1 MLNLLY
7 SGSLF
12 TRFRGDCYAKKGV
25 LITMGVIIRG
35 IRNVVRN
42 PLRLLLV
49 VLLLGASLM
58 LVAAMV
64 SLNNSAQQ
72 ELTNVH
78 KEVGTTITINY
89 ATNESQNADPNASQ
103 QNNGQT
109 GQNGFT
115 GQGGN
120 GGRGFFTQPTSTPIP
135 NSAVTKVKSVT
146 GVASVEESLRRSDTS
161 STLKTSTIQTPD
173 GRSISIPPTVNGIS
187 TDATHFTLAGGST
200 PTLVDGRTFQA
211 SDANANVAMLS
222 QTLATTNSLSVGS
235 TFTLKDKTFTVIGL
249 YTLTDQQFANNSLVI
264 PLATMQ
270 TIFSVAGVD
279 SITAYAQ
286 SYEQVDSV
294 ATRIRNELGKAY
306 DVVTEASTYANTISA
321 LNTAQ
326 NSIKLALIVSIVTA
340 TLVIIFTV
348 FITVRERTTEI
359 GTLKALG
366 ASHWQVIRQFWGEVL
381 ALSVVAAI
389 IAVLLLV
396 TLGPVISSAFNASV
410 PTAAAT
416 TATPTTGRFGGRG
429 FGGGLFFSQAQ
440 TANLN
445 VHLSSATLDA
455 QSLLIIVGLGI
466 GLAILTSIIPALYV
480 ARIRPAE
487 VLRRG

>member
-1 MLNLLY
+1 
-7 SGSLF
+7 
-12 TRFRGDCYAKKGV
+12 
-25 LITMGVIIRG
+25 MGVIIRG

-72 ELTNVH
+72 QLANVH

-89 ATNESQNADPNASQ
+89 ATNESQNTGQ
-103 QNNGQT
+103 QQPGSGQA
-109 GQNGFT
+109 GQNGS
-115 GQGGN
+115 
-120 GGRGFFTQPTSTPIP
+120 GGRSFFTQPTSTPIP
-135 NSAVTKVKSVT
+135 NSAVTKVKSLP
-146 GVASVEESLRRSDTS
+146 GVASVEESLRRSDTNS
-161 STLKTSTIQTPD
+161 ALKTSTIQTPN
-173 GRSISIPPTVNGIS
+173 GKSISIPPTINGIS

-200 PTLVDGRTFQA
+200 PTLMSGRTFQA
-211 SDANANVAMLS
+211 SDANANVAMMS

-235 TFTLKDKTFTVIGL
+235 TFTLQGKTFTVIGL
-249 YTLTDQQFANNSLVI
+249 YTLTDQQFANNSLVV

-270 TIFSVAGVD
+270 SIFAVAGVD
-279 SITAYAQ
+279 SITVYAQ
-286 SYEQVDSV
+286 SYEQVETV
-294 ATRIRNELGKAY
+294 AAKIRSTLGKAY
-306 DVVTEASTYANTISA
+306 DVVTEASTYASTIGA

-326 NSIKLALIVSIVTA
+326 NSIKLALVVSIVTA

-410 PTAAAT
+410 PTAAAAVAT
-416 TATPTTGRFGGRG
+416 TTPGRFGGRG
-429 FGGGLFFSQAQ
+429 GFGGGLFAAQ
-440 TANLN
+440 TQAANLN

-466 GLAILTSIIPALYV
+466 GLAMLTSVIPAWYV
-480 ARIRPAE
+480 ARIKPAE
-487 VLRRG
+487 VLRRI